1 MIKDVAR
8 AGKRNNISVSCCG
21 ESAGDPEYALLLIGL
36 GLRTLSA
43 TASSL
48 PVLKRMV
55 RKVSIQTCERIA
67 RKAASLDS
75 DAAVTAFVRD
85 QARKVIPEAF
95 DGRSADR

>member
-1 MIKDVAR
+1 
-8 AGKRNNISVSCCG
+8 
-21 ESAGDPEYALLLIGL
+21 
-36 GLRTLSA
+36 
-43 TASSL
+43 
-48 PVLKRMV
+48 MV